1 MQELFLSHNVIDI
14 LPAAINK
21 LTNLELLDVSYNR
34 LTRID
39 QIGFMPNL
47 RILNITGNVNL
58 TKLPIQ
64 LTTCDSLT
72 DLIFDAEYILY
83 PPNDIIERGTIEI
96 LKYLLEQNGPHEETQ
111 LMNNVNKKTDANY
124 SETMKNIKQTTAN
137 MIDVERGRDIV
148 RELNSTNEKHSCS
161 ANDRYSREKVCIFM
175 IF

>member
-1 MQELFLSHNVIDI
+1 MSSLLQELFLSHNVIDI

-72 DLIFDAEYILY
+72 DLIFDTEYILY
-83 PPNDIIERGTIEI
+83 PTNDIIERGTIEI

-111 LMNNVNKKTDANY
+111 P
-124 SETMKNIKQTTAN
+124 MKNIKQTTAN
-137 MIDVERGRDIV
+137 MLDVERGRDIV

-161 ANDRYSREKVCIFM
+161 ANDKYSREKVCGFM